1 MQGSKVFFIVFFL
14 ISAGGISR
22 CHHKSVKV
30 ESSFDPLTLQ
40 LELEM
45 NDAYDGEDEILPKI
59 TITNHSND
67 SLALA
72 RPLYPFTLHFIVQ
85 DSLGNNVSEYLF
97 IDYAF
102 KNLEIIIV
110 SPGESIMAT
119 VYDLKEIYQF
129 KPGSYH
135 FQAFYGVPPNP
146 SKRVNFTVNQRNDS
160 YKLFVGYV
168 YSNKK
173 TVHIGK
179 LKFKLP
185 K

>member
-1 MQGSKVFFIVFFL
+1 MQGIKVFFIVFFL
-14 ISAGGISR
+14 ILVGAIS
-22 CHHKSVKV
+22 CCHKSVKI

-45 NDAYDGEDEILPKI
+45 NDAYADEDEILPKI

-72 RPLYPFTLHFIVQ
+72 TPLYPFTLHFIVQ

-102 KNLEIIIV
+102 KNLEINLV
-110 SPGESIMAT
+110 WPGESIKAT
-119 VYDLKEIYQF
+119 LYDLKEIYRF

-135 FQAFYGVPPNP
+135 FQAFYGVPSNP
-146 SKRVNFTVNQRNDS
+146 SKRVNFTVNQRSDS

-173 TVHIGK
+173 TVRIGK
-179 LKFKLP
+179 LKLKLLQ
-185 K
+185 